1 MKKRIIF
8 GIIISLIIIVI
19 NSTVFATQ
27 VQDIDASSSSSS
39 DFGLGNLDDYKG
51 TNSTSNALVSKA
63 GKILGVIQVIGVVI
77 SVVMLIAIGIKYM
90 VGSVEEKAEYKSSL
104 KPYIIGTFVLFTG
117 TMIPNIIFKIM
128 QSI

>member
-51 TNSTSNALVSKA
+51 TNATSNALVSKA

>member
-51 TNSTSNALVSKA
+51 TNATSNALVSKA

-90 VGSVEEKAEYKSSL
+90 VGSVEEKSR
-104 KPYIIGTFVLFTG
+104 I
-117 TMIPNIIFKIM
+117 
-128 QSI
+128 

>member
-19 NSTVFATQ
+19 NSTVFATASQ
-27 VQDIDASSSSSS
+27 SIDASSSSSS

-51 TNSTSNALVSKA
+51 TNATSNALVSKA

-104 KPYIIGTFVLFTG
+104 KPYIIGAFVLFTG

>member
-27 VQDIDASSSSSS
+27 VQDIDASSS
-39 DFGLGNLDDYKG
+39 
-51 TNSTSNALVSKA
+51 
-63 GKILGVIQVIGVVI
+63 KILGVIQVIGVVI